1 MLCENIDDSWTAAT
15 KGKNILS
22 LNEICLY
29 FKKSYDIYCKN
40 RLFEVQYNTVSYD

>member
-22 LNEICLY
+22 LNEICLNS
-29 FKKSYDIYCKN
+29 KKSYDIYCKN
-40 RLFEVQYNTVSYD
+40 RLFEVQYNTVSYN